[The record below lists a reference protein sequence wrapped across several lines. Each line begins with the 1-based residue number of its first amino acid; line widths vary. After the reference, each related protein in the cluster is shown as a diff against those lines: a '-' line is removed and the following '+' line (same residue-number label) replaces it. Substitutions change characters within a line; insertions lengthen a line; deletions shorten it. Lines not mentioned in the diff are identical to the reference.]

1 MITLRRSSRRPIL
14 LICITLTLLL
24 LWHSGLPPSVRRQP
38 KPIPNTQGVLYRRSS
53 FDWANLRRQ
62 YPRDKLLRLPKGDP
76 ITFPRVQHNPSQ
88 SSSPATA
95 VEVIQSRRN
104 AVLNA
109 FRRSWASYQKHAW
122 TWDELM
128 PVSGQG
134 KNPFGGFA
142 ASIVDSLDTLWIMG
156 LRREFDEAVQAVA
169 LIDWDKTTMTSINMF
184 ETTIRHLGGLLSAY
198 DLSSEPVLLA
208 KATEL
213 GDMLY
218 AGFDTENGMPPFWFK
233 FSAAKYGHQV
243 GGDRDSS
250 ASGCSMSMEFTRLS
264 QITGDPKYYDATERV
279 KQFLRAT
286 QQDTLIPG
294 MWPAFLNYRKMLA
307 TDTRFTIGGQADS
320 LYEYLPKMH
329 ALLGGRDPQ
338 YAKMAEEALDTVS
351 KNLIFRPLV
360 PDNADILFIGD
371 ANAHKTRAHEHV
383 PEMQHLSCFAGGM
396 YALASRL
403 LNRPDYMSIAD
414 KITRG
419 CVWSYKAFPTGLMAE
434 ISSHVSCAQLTTPPN
449 TDLQAACE
457 WSEEAWKLHTFGR
470 GSLDTMPMG
479 FRSVRNPQYLLRP
492 EAIESVFYMWR
503 ITGAEEWRDAAWD
516 MFQAIVNATE
526 TKLAYSAIRTVIV
539 PKGGETEKTDSMESF
554 WFSETLKY
562 FYLIFSDDDVL
573 SLDEWVLNTEAHP
586 FKRPRPG
593 SA

>member
-1 MITLRRSSRRPIL
+1 MITLRRSSRRLIIL
-14 LICITLTLLL
+14 LVALALLFFWYL
-24 LWHSGLPPSVRRQP
+24 GIPASVWRQP
-38 KPIPNTQGVLYRRSS
+38 KPLLDAKGIPYHRSS
-53 FDWANLRRQ
+53 YDWANLRPQ
-62 YPRDKLLRLPKGDP
+62 YPRDKLLRLPNGDP
-76 ITFPRVQHNPSQ
+76 VAFPRVQHEPRKT
-88 SSSPATA
+88 SSPATA

-109 FRRSWASYQKHAW
+109 FRRSWASYQEHAW

-134 KNPFGGFA
+134 KNSFGGFA

-156 LRREFDEAVQAVA
+156 LRPEFDQAVRTVA
-169 LIDWDKTTMTSINMF
+169 LIDWDNTTMTSINMF
-184 ETTIRHLGGLLSAY
+184 ETTIRHLGGLISAY
-198 DLSSEPVLLA
+198 DLSGEPVLLA
-208 KATEL
+208 KAIEL

-218 AGFDTENGMPPFWFK
+218 VGFDTENGMPPFWFK
-233 FSAAKYGHQV
+233 FTAAKYGHQV

-264 QITGDPKYYDATERV
+264 QITGDHKYYDATERV
-279 KQFLRAT
+279 KQFLRDT
-286 QQDTLIPG
+286 QKDTLIPG

-307 TDTRFTIGGQADS
+307 NDAHFTIGGQADS

-338 YAKMAEEALDTVS
+338 YAKMTEDALDTVL
-351 KNLIFRPLV
+351 KNLVFSPLV
-360 PDNADILFIGD
+360 PDNADILFVGN
-371 ANAHKTRAHEHV
+371 ANAHKTRANEHV

-403 LNRPDYMSIAD
+403 LNRPDYMSTAE

-434 ISSHVSCAQLTTPPN
+434 IGSHVSCAQLTTPPS
-449 TDLQAACE
+449 TDLQAPCE
-457 WSEEAWKLHTFGR
+457 WSDEAWKRQTFSR
-470 GSLDTMPMG
+470 GVQDTMPKG
-479 FRSVRNPQYLLRP
+479 FRSVRDPHYLLRP

-503 ITGAEEWRDAAWD
+503 VTGAQEWRDAAWD
-516 MFQAIVNATE
+516 MFQAIVSATE
-526 TKLAYSAIRTVIV
+526 TKLAYSAIRSVNV
-539 PKGGETEKTDSMESF
+539 AEGLETEKTDSMESF

-586 FKRPRPG
+586 FKRPK
-593 SA
+593 AVVA

>member
-14 LICITLTLLL
+14 LCISLILLL
-24 LWHSGLPPSVRRQP
+24 FWHFGLPPSVRRQP
-38 KPIPNTQGVLYRRSS
+38 KPIPDTQGVLYRRSS

-76 ITFPRVQHNPSQ
+76 ITFPRVQRDPSQ

-156 LRREFDEAVQAVA
+156 LRREFDQAVQAVA
-169 LIDWDKTTMTSINMF
+169 LIDWDNTTMTSINMF

-279 KQFLRAT
+279 KQFLRDT

-307 TDTRFTIGGQADS
+307 TDTHFTIGGQADS

-351 KNLIFRPLV
+351 KNLVFRPLI

-371 ANAHKTRAHEHV
+371 TNAHKTRANEHV

-403 LNRPDYMSIAD
+403 LNRPDYMSIAE

-434 ISSHVSCAQLTTPPN
+434 ISSHISCAQLTTPPN

-457 WSEEAWKLHTFGR
+457 WSEKAWKLQTFSR
-470 GSLDTMPMG
+470 GVQDTMPMG
-479 FRSVRNPQYLLRP
+479 FRSVRDPHYLLRP

-503 ITGAEEWRDAAWD
+503 ITGAVEWRDAAWD